1 MTITL
6 SKPFILLIS
15 ALVCWLIGKIIQSTS
30 VDGKGTPFAILPMLG
45 FYAVSVILFLC
56 TLVAV

>member
-6 SKPFILLIS
+6 SKPFIFLIL
-15 ALVCWLIGKIIQSTS
+15 ALTCWLIGKVIQSTS

-45 FYAVSVILFLC
+45 FYAASVVLFLC
-56 TLVAV
+56 TFIAM

>member
-15 ALVCWLIGKIIQSTS
+15 AIICWIIGKVIQSTS
-30 VDGKGTPFAILPMLG
+30 VDGKGVPFAILPMLG
-45 FYAVSVILFLC
+45 FYAASVVLFLI
-56 TLVAV
+56 TLVAI